1 MEPEQGVKSRAQR
14 PAPSSPHPSQE
25 LCSWESV
32 GQSQYKGMTHLTKDG
47 DRLRTVRDV
56 GPWLGLAFLRMVPVQ
71 RGLDC
76 GEVENSPAAPFLW
89 HGLMASGE

>member
-25 LCSWESV
+25 LYSWESV
-32 GQSQYKGMTHLTKDG
+32 GQSQSKGMTHLTRDE
-47 DRLRTVRDV
+47 DRLGTVRDI
-56 GPWLGLAFLRMVPVQ
+56 GPWLGLALLGLVSVQ

-76 GEVENSPAAPFLW
+76 GEVENSPAAAFLW
-89 HGLMASGE
+89 NGLMTSGE